1 MPFAIEVDSSSVSL
15 FNIFL
20 VTAIHS
26 GKPFPKHFRGVIL
39 GGDSSP
45 RAIIEEALN
54 YGVPIY
60 KTYGIVIVYYL

>member
-1 MPFAIEVDSSSVSL
+1 MNKFDSNQINFEIDNGATFISL
-15 FNIFL
+15 IPSML
-20 VTAIHS
+20 KKILDSRS

-60 KTYGIVIVYYL
+60 